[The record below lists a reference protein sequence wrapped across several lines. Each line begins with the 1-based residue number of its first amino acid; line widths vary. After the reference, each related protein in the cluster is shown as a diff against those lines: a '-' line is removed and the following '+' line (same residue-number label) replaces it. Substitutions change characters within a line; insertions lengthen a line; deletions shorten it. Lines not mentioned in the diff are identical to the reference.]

1 MAEIKNRQ
9 WLLEARP
16 QGIIKESDFRWN
28 ETSVPPLKDGQVLV
42 RNLALSFDPTQR
54 GWMSMD
60 TYMPAIPLGQTMK
73 AGTVGQVVESKRE
86 GFAKGDLV
94 QGLFGWEDYTV
105 NGGEGLMGLQKL
117 PRGTDPI
124 MALSLLGT
132 TGLTAYFGT
141 LAVGAVKSGDT
152 FVVSGAAGAT
162 GSVSG
167 MIAKIKGCRVVG
179 IAGGREKCDWLLKE
193 AGLDSIAGFWPD
205 IEKSRAEAR
214 RLLKEAGFDAAID
227 YKSENVGE
235 ALTKHCPQGINV
247 YFDNV
252 GGEILDHALARM
264 AYGARIV
271 LCGAISQYNNLGE
284 RNPVGPKNYFNLI
297 LNGARM
303 EGFLV
308 FHFLPRYPEAIAEM
322 SKWYAEGKLKNQ
334 VDLQKGLENAPKT
347 IIRLFTGANFG
358 KQLLKLG
365 DPQ

>member
-1 MAEIKNRQ
+1 MAELKNRQ

-16 QGIIKESDFRWN
+16 QGMIKESDFRWN
-28 ETSVPPLKDGQVLV
+28 ELSVPPLKDGQVLV
-42 RNLALSFDPTQR
+42 RNLAFSFDPTQR

-73 AGTVGQVVESKRE
+73 AGTIGQVVESRRE

-124 MALSLLGT
+124 LALSLLGT

-141 LAVGAVKSGDT
+141 LAVGEVKAGDT

-167 MIAKIKGCRVVG
+167 MIAKVKGCRVVG

-193 AGLDSIAGFWPD
+193 AG
-205 IEKSRAEAR
+205 
-214 RLLKEAGFDAAID
+214 FDAAID
-227 YKSENVGE
+227 YKNENVAE

-252 GGEILDHALARM
+252 GGEILDHALARL
-264 AYGARIV
+264 AYGARVV

-284 RNPVGPKNYFNLI
+284 RTPVGPKNYFSLI
-297 LNGARM
+297 MQHARM

-308 FHFLPRYPEAIAEM
+308 FHFMPRYPEAIAEM

-334 VDLQKGLENAPKT
+334 VDLQQGLENAPKT

>member
-1 MAEIKNRQ
+1 MAELKNRQ
-9 WLLEARP
+9 WLLAARP
-16 QGIIKESDFRWN
+16 SGIIKESDFQLN
-28 ETSVPPLKDGQVLV
+28 ESTVPPLKDGQVLV
-42 RNLALSFDPTQR
+42 RNLAFSFDPTQR

-73 AGTVGQVVESKRE
+73 AGTIGQVVESRRE

-117 PRGTDPI
+117 PRGTDPVL
-124 MALSLLGT
+124 ALSLLGT

-141 LAVGAVKSGDT
+141 LAVGAVKAGDT

-193 AGLDSIAGFWPD
+193 AG
-205 IEKSRAEAR
+205 
-214 RLLKEAGFDAAID
+214 FDAAID
-227 YKSENVGE
+227 YKNENVGE

-252 GGEILDHALARM
+252 GGEILDHALARL
-264 AYGARIV
+264 AYGARVV

-297 LNGARM
+297 MQHARM

-308 FHFLPRYPEAIAEM
+308 FHFMPRYSEAIAEM
-322 SKWYAEGKLKNQ
+322 SKWYAEGKLKNE
-334 VDLQKGLENAPKT
+334 VDLQQGLENAPKT

>member
-1 MAEIKNRQ
+1 MAELNNRQ
-9 WLLEARP
+9 WLLAARP
-16 QGIIKESDFRWN
+16 QGMIKESDFRWN
-28 ETSVPPLKDGQVLV
+28 ETTVPALRDGQILV
-42 RNLALSFDPTQR
+42 RNLAFSFDPTQR

-73 AGTVGQVVESKRE
+73 AGTVGQIVDSKRP

-124 MALSLLGT
+124 LALSLLGT

-141 LAVGAVKSGDT
+141 LAVGAVKAGDT

-193 AGLDSIAGFWPD
+193 AG
-205 IEKSRAEAR
+205 
-214 RLLKEAGFDAAID
+214 FDAAID

-235 ALTKHCPQGINV
+235 ALTKYCPKGIDV

-252 GGEILDHALARM
+252 GGEILDHALARI
-264 AYGARIV
+264 ANGARVV

-284 RNPVGPKNYFNLI
+284 RTPVGPKNYFNLI
-297 LNGARM
+297 LHGARM

-334 VDLQKGLENAPKT
+334 VDLQHGLENAPKT

-358 KQLLKLG
+358 KQLLKLA
-365 DPQ
+365 DPR

>member
-1 MAEIKNRQ
+1 MAELRNRQ
-9 WLLEARP
+9 WLLAERP
-16 QGIIKESDFRWN
+16 QGMIKESDFSWN
-28 ETSVPPLKDGQVLV
+28 ETSVPTLKDGQVLV
-42 RNLALSFDPTQR
+42 RNLAFSFDPTQR

-73 AGTVGQVVESKRE
+73 AGTVGQVVESKRP

-124 MALSLLGT
+124 LALSLLGT

-141 LAVGAVKSGDT
+141 LAVGTAKAGET

-193 AGLDSIAGFWPD
+193 AG
-205 IEKSRAEAR
+205 
-214 RLLKEAGFDAAID
+214 FDAAID
-227 YKSENVGE
+227 YKNENVGE
-235 ALTKHCPQGINV
+235 ALIKYCPKGIDV

-252 GGEILDHALARM
+252 GGEILDHALARL
-264 AYGARIV
+264 ADRARVV

-297 LNGARM
+297 LHGARM

-334 VDLQKGLENAPKT
+334 TDLQQGLENAPKT

-358 KQLLKLG
+358 KQLLKLA
-365 DPQ
+365 DSQ

>member
-1 MAEIKNRQ
+1 MAELKNRQ
-9 WLLEARP
+9 WLLAARP
-16 QGIIKESDFRWN
+16 SGMIKESDFRWN
-28 ETSVPPLKDGQVLV
+28 ESIVPELKDGQVLV
-42 RNLALSFDPTQR
+42 RNLAFSFDPTQR

-60 TYMPAIPLGQTMK
+60 TYMPAIPVGEVMK
-73 AGTVGQVVESKRE
+73 AGTIGQVVESKRP

-117 PRGTDPI
+117 PPGTNPI
-124 MALSLLGT
+124 LALSLFGT

-141 LAVGAVKSGDT
+141 LAVGNVKAGET

-167 MIAKIKGCRVVG
+167 MIAKIKGCRVIG
-179 IAGGREKCDWLLKE
+179 IAGGREKCEWLTKV
-193 AGLDSIAGFWPD
+193 
-205 IEKSRAEAR
+205 
-214 RLLKEAGFDAAID
+214 AGFDAAID
-227 YKSENVGE
+227 YKNEKVGE
-235 ALTKHCPQGINV
+235 GLTRHCPKGIDV

-252 GGEILDHALARM
+252 GGEILDDALARL
-264 AYGARIV
+264 AHGARV
-271 LCGAISQYNNLGE
+271 VVCGAISQYNDMGSKA
-284 RNPVGPKNYFNLI
+284 PTGPKNYFNLI
-297 LNGARM
+297 MRGARM

-308 FHFLPRYPEAIAEM
+308 FHFLQRYPEAIADM
-322 SKWYAEGKLKNQ
+322 FKWYAEGKLKNQ
-334 VDLQKGLENAPKT
+334 VDMAHGLEDAPKT

>member
-1 MAEIKNRQ
+1 MAELKNRQ
-9 WLLEARP
+9 WLLAARP
-16 QGIIKESDFRWN
+16 NGMIKESDFRWN
-28 ETSVPPLKDGQVLV
+28 ETTVPALKDGQVLV
-42 RNLALSFDPTQR
+42 RNLAFSFDPTQR

-60 TYMPAIPLGQTMK
+60 TYMPAIPVGEVMK
-73 AGTVGQVVESKRE
+73 AGTIGQVVESKRQ

-117 PRGTDPI
+117 PPGTNPI
-124 MALSLLGT
+124 LALSLFGT

-141 LAVGAVKSGDT
+141 LAVGNVKAGET

-179 IAGGREKCDWLLKE
+179 IAGGREKCEWLTKV
-193 AGLDSIAGFWPD
+193 
-205 IEKSRAEAR
+205 
-214 RLLKEAGFDAAID
+214 AGFDAAID
-227 YKSENVGE
+227 YKNEKVGE
-235 ALTKHCPQGINV
+235 GLTRHCPKGIDV

-252 GGEILDHALARM
+252 GGEILDDALARL
-264 AYGARIV
+264 AHGARV
-271 LCGAISQYNNLGE
+271 VVCGAISQYNDMGSKA
-284 RNPVGPKNYFNLI
+284 PTGPKNYFNLI
-297 LNGARM
+297 MRGSRM

-308 FHFLPRYPEAIAEM
+308 FHFLQRYPEAIADM
-322 SKWYAEGKLKNQ
+322 FKWYAEGKLKNQ
-334 VDLQKGLENAPKT
+334 VDMAHGLEDAPKT

>member
-1 MAEIKNRQ
+1 MAELKNRQ

-16 QGIIKESDFRWN
+16 HGMIKETDFRWN
-28 ETSVPPLKDGQVLV
+28 ETSVPPLKDCQVLL
-42 RNLALSFDPTQR
+42 RNLAFSFDPTQR

-73 AGTVGQVVESKRE
+73 AGTIGQVVESRRE

-124 MALSLLGT
+124 LALSLLGT

-141 LAVGAVKSGDT
+141 LEVGAVKAGDT

-193 AGLDSIAGFWPD
+193 AG
-205 IEKSRAEAR
+205 
-214 RLLKEAGFDAAID
+214 FDAAID
-227 YKSENVGE
+227 YKSENVSE
-235 ALTKHCPQGINV
+235 ALTKYCPQGINV

-252 GGEILDHALARM
+252 GGEILDHALARL
-264 AYGARIV
+264 AYGARV
-271 LCGAISQYNNLGE
+271 VVCGAISQYNNLGE

-297 LNGARM
+297 MQHARM

-308 FHFLPRYPEAIAEM
+308 FHFMPRYSEAIAEM

-334 VDLQKGLENAPKT
+334 VDLQHGLENAPKT
-347 IIRLFTGANFG
+347 IIRLFTGANVG

>member
-1 MAEIKNRQ
+1 MADLKNRQ
-9 WLLEARP
+9 WLLAARP
-16 QGIIKESDFRWN
+16 NGIIKESDFRWN
-28 ETSVPPLKDGQVLV
+28 ETVVPPLNDGQVLV
-42 RNLALSFDPTQR
+42 RNLAFSFDPTQR

-60 TYMPAIPLGQTMK
+60 TYIPAIPLGQTMK
-73 AGTVGQVVESKRE
+73 AGTVGQVVESRRP

-105 NGGEGLMGLQKL
+105 SGGEGLMGLQKL

-124 MALSLLGT
+124 LALSLLGT

-141 LAVGAVKSGDT
+141 LTVGQVEAGDT

-179 IAGGREKCDWLLKE
+179 IAGGRQKCDW
-193 AGLDSIAGFWPD
+193 
-205 IEKSRAEAR
+205 
-214 RLLKEAGFDAAID
+214 LLKEAGFDAAID

-235 ALTKHCPQGINV
+235 ALTKYCPKGIDV

-252 GGEILDHALARM
+252 GGEILDHALARI
-264 AYGARIV
+264 ADRARIV
-271 LCGAISQYNNLGE
+271 LCGAISQYNDLGTKL
-284 RNPVGPKNYFNLI
+284 PAGPRNYFGLV
-297 LNGARM
+297 LHGARM

-308 FHFLPRYPEAIAEM
+308 FHFAARYPEAIAEM

-334 VDLQKGLENAPKT
+334 IDVQHGLENAPRT
-347 IIRLFTGANFG
+347 IIRLFTGANLG
-358 KQLLKLG
+358 KQLLKLA
-365 DPQ
+365 DAE